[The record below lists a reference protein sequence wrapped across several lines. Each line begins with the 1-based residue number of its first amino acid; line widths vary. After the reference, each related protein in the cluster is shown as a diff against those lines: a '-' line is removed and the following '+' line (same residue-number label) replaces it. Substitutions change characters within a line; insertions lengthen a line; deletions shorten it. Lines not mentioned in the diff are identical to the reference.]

1 MLKTSMKYGVGL
13 VALYLVVA
21 NASNSG
27 TVITS
32 GASGI
37 STVTKTF
44 QGR

>member
-1 MLKTSMKYGVGL
+1 MLKQSMKYGVGL
-13 VALYLVVA
+13 IAVYLVVA

-27 TVITS
+27 KVIES